1 MASDPTIYAGS
12 ASFFPGDTPFGF
24 YDNDTQFQYDA
35 EKMANYC
42 ARRLGYPVV
51 EVELNE
57 LQFFSAFEAAITEY
71 GNQVNTYSARDNI
84 LNLMG
89 FDTGSQDINQKY
101 VEPTLRGLFRLA
113 KQYGSEV
120 GVGGNLTWFSGS
132 ISLEPNK
139 QVYDLI
145 SDATI
150 ETGSFSTDAFTIRK
164 VFHEATPSIMKY
176 FDPHLGTGLGSQQFL
191 SQFGWGGFS
200 APMNFLLMP
209 MHYDLLRMQ
218 AIEFNDQIRKSGYS
232 FKLTNNRLRIF
243 PVPRQEMKLWFNY
256 TLDAEAGP
264 GGIGGQGTDGDGKIS
279 DHSNIPYGRLVYRHV
294 NEIGRQ
300 WIRKY
305 TLAICKEML
314 GYIRGKHQNIPVP
327 DDDTTLNHA
336 DLISAAENEKTQLI
350 EELREMLDQMSRQ
363 SQLERKQAEADVLAQ
378 QLAKVPLKIYIG

>member
-1 MASDPTIYAGS
+1 
-12 ASFFPGDTPFGF
+12 
-24 YDNDTQFQYDA
+24 
-35 EKMANYC
+35 
-42 ARRLGYPVV
+42 
-51 EVELNE
+51 
-57 LQFFSAFEAAITEY
+57 
-71 GNQVNTYSARDNI
+71 
-84 LNLMG
+84 
-89 FDTGSQDINQKY
+89 
-101 VEPTLRGLFRLA
+101 
-113 KQYGSEV
+113 
-120 GVGGNLTWFSGS
+120 
-132 ISLEPNK
+132 
-139 QVYDLI
+139 
-145 SDATI
+145 
-150 ETGSFSTDAFTIRK
+150 
-164 VFHEATPSIMKY
+164 
-176 FDPHLGTGLGSQQFL
+176 
-191 SQFGWGGFS
+191 
-200 APMNFLLMP
+200 
-209 MHYDLLRMQ
+209 
-218 AIEFNDQIRKSGYS
+218 
-232 FKLTNNRLRIF
+232 
-243 PVPRQEMKLWFNY
+243 MKLWFNY